1 MKKII
6 ALLIIVA
13 VASCTKDTT
22 YLYEVKDVNVTQSG
36 NSKTTAKTTIEFISI
51 AYSDLFSTT
60 ISNGKLVELNTA
72 YSSFGDKKL
81 IEDRIIRQFL
91 ADTLLT
97 LPTTVDMRND
107 IPLFVT
113 KSYNKFFNRNPNDF
127 EENYLEN
134 FIQND
139 TTITPAM
146 LYYSFMTS
154 NEYRYY

>member
-97 LPTTVDMRND
+97 LPTTG
-107 IPLFVT
+107 
-113 KSYNKFFNRNPNDF
+113 KSVV
-127 EENYLEN
+127 
-134 FIQND
+134 
-139 TTITPAM
+139 
-146 LYYSFMTS
+146 
-154 NEYRYY
+154 